1 MDYLEKFKVRFLFYK
16 IKPIFNSKGFYSS
29 YFLMLLKKRMS
40 WRCAMFLDMHVH
52 TRFSDGKMSVKDVV
66 NAAIRKKL
74 RGIVVTDHDTLNG
87 SLALM
92 KYVRRRNLRILTF
105 PGAEISTK
113 DAHILIYNV
122 FKIPRFETTVELID
136 KVHDENGIAAF
147 AHPFGR
153 LFLLKYPLVRNNE
166 ALRKIDAIECV
177 NGRVPMIS
185 NLKALELAKKYS
197 KPCIGGSDAHIPEEI
212 GVAYT
217 IVNEEISS
225 FDDLLNAILKFKVRA
240 SGGRSFMEI
249 ARSIIIKRLRR

>member
-1 MDYLEKFKVRFLFYK
+1 
-16 IKPIFNSKGFYSS
+16 
-29 YFLMLLKKRMS
+29 MLLKKRMS
-40 WRCAMFLDMHVH
+40 WRCAMFLDMHAH

-66 NAAIRKKL
+66 NVAIRKKL

-113 DAHILIYNV
+113 EAHILIYNV
-122 FKIPRFETTVELID
+122 SKIPRFETAVELID
-136 KVHDENGIAAF
+136 KVHDENGIAVF

-153 LFLLKYPLVRNNE
+153 LFLLEYPLVRNNE
-166 ALRKIDAIECV
+166 ALWKIDAIECV
-177 NGRVPMIS
+177 NGRVPMRS
-185 NLKALELAKKYS
+185 NLKALELARGYG

-225 FDDLLNAILKFKVRA
+225 FDDFLNAILKFKVRA
-240 SGGRSFMEI
+240 SGGRGFMEI

>member
-1 MDYLEKFKVRFLFYK
+1 MYNKTYY
-16 IKPIFNSKGFYSS
+16 SGKGFYNS
-29 YFLMLLKKRMS
+29 YILTVVKERIN
-40 WRCAMFLDMHVH
+40 WRYVLILDMHIH
-52 TRFSDGKMSVKDVV
+52 TVFSDGKMRIEDVV
-66 NAAIRKKL
+66 NVAIKRGLK
-74 RGIVVTDHDTLNG
+74 GIVVTDHDTLNG

-92 KYVRRRNLRILTF
+92 KYVRERNLRILTF

-113 DAHILIYNV
+113 EAHILIYNV
-122 FKIPRFETTVELID
+122 PKIPKFETAVELID
-136 KVHDENGIAAF
+136 KVHDENGIVAF

-153 LFLLKYPLVRNNE
+153 LFLLEYPLARNNE

-240 SGGRSFMEI
+240 GGGRSFMEI